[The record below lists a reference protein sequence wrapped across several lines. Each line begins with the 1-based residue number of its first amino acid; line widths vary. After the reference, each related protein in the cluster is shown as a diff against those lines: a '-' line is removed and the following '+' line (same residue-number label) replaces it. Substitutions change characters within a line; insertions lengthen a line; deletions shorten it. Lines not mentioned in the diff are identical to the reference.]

1 MANIEQAYEVE
12 KLPGEVS
19 VEVCEIEHVA
29 VPGKDGK
36 TRPQIVRKTIKQP
49 AGYMVY
55 FPRGHSIR
63 VASEEKLREMGIDPA
78 GAPLIDMDTG
88 HVLPKLSLKSRT
100 QRA

>member
-1 MANIEQAYEVE
+1 MPQIESAYEVE

-19 VEVCEIEHVA
+19 IEVCKIEHVP

-36 TRPQIVRKTIKQP
+36 TRPQIVRKTVKQS

-63 VASEEKLREMGIDPA
+63 VKDEEGLRALGLDPS

-88 HVLPKLSLKSRT
+88 AVIPKLSLKSRT